1 MVFSR
6 FRRPNAELRVEVNK
20 SVIEPGDE
28 IEARVSLI
36 PKGNF
41 HVREGKVELVMLD
54 TYVQRI
60 QNQYGASYHKRTN
73 DEVVASAPLMDD
85 SKVRRGVAR
94 SSDFRFTVPEDALPT
109 LNGATHRKI
118 DPGIAWAVK
127 VSLDVANAR
136 DLNEVGTFIVRP
148 SAPDDEPAS
157 PASVERRHRQCVLTL
172 ELSRDRARSGDS
184 ISGVLRAE
192 MLRDVK
198 VEDVRVEL
206 ARIEKFGDEDN
217 EITVDQVMVTED
229 VSLPAER
236 TLEANFDLEVGQ
248 VGVPSLKTEKSE
260 VRWVVKGIL
269 SRNLQTD
276 LRVETEIPVRV

>member
-20 SVIEPGDE
+20 SVVEPGDE

-36 PKGNF
+36 PKGSF

-73 DEVVASAPLMDD
+73 DEVVASESLMDD
-85 SKVRRGVAR
+85 SAIRRGVTH
-94 SSDFRFTVPEDALPT
+94 SSDFRFTVPSDALPT

-118 DPGIAWAVK
+118 DPGIAWGVK

-136 DLNEVGTFIVRP
+136 DLNEVGTFVVRP
-148 SAPDDEPAS
+148 SAPDDWPAS
-157 PASVERRHRQCVLTL
+157 PATVQERHRQCVLTL
-172 ELSRDRARSGDS
+172 ELSQDRARSGDS

-206 ARIEKFGDEDN
+206 ARIEKFGDEEN

-236 TLEANFDLEVGQ
+236 TLEANFDLEVGE

-269 SRNLQTD
+269 SRSLQPD